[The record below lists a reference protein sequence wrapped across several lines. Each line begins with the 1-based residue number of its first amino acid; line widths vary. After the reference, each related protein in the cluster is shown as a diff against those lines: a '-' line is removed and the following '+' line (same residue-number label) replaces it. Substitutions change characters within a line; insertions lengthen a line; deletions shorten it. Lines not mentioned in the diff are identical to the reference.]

1 MTKVLFI
8 LALAIGV
15 VSNTV
20 FCAQNFK
27 RANDAR
33 QNAVQSST
41 NKALKSFSTNNLSKT
56 NEATPDILVG
66 PNPYES
72 QNVFIPETKIDEIV
86 FKDLKKRGIKPA
98 SLCSD
103 AVFIRRVYLDITGT
117 IPTAYEAR
125 EFLFDK
131 SPNKRA
137 QLIDKLLEKEE
148 YVDYFTMK
156 WCDILRVK
164 AEFPINLWPNA
175 VQAYHRWIRDCVK
188 ANLPYDEFVREMLV
202 SNGSNFR
209 DPQVNFYRAVQSK
222 TPEGIAKCVALTLMG
237 VRPEKMT
244 DEQIKGLAGFFSK
257 IGFKSTTEWKEEI
270 VFYDPFNVVTQG
282 NTTVS
287 YKPVF
292 PDGTA
297 AKIPPDTD
305 PRIVFANW
313 LTNPKNP
320 WFTKN
325 IANRLWYWLM
335 GRGIIHEPD
344 DIRPDNPPSNP
355 ELLDYLEKELV
366 AHKYD
371 LKYLM
376 KLILKSRT
384 YQLSSIPATTN
395 KDAAKYFAYYPVRR
409 LEAEVLIDAINKV
422 TSTSEKY
429 TSEIP
434 EPFSFIPEDVRA
446 VCIADGSITSPF
458 LELFG
463 RPPRDTGILSERNN
477 RFTASQRLHLLNSSH
492 ILRKLDQSKM
502 VQYQLQGNKQ
512 PREIISNIYLG
523 ILSRLPTEKEMK
535 TAESYF
541 QKTNQKREATID
553 VAWALINSAEF
564 LFRH

>member
-1 MTKVLFI
+1 MTKILFI
-8 LALAIGV
+8 LVLAVGV
-15 VSNTV
+15 ASNSV
-20 FCAQNFK
+20 FSAQNQNVK
-27 RANDAR
+27 RAIRGGQNFNKPTNAPPGA
-33 QNAVQSST
+33 NAV
-41 NKALKSFSTNNLSKT
+41 LTNN
-56 NEATPDILVG
+56 ATTDVLIG

-72 QNVFIPETKIDEIV
+72 QNIFIPETRIDEIV
-86 FKDLKKRGIKPA
+86 FKDLKKRGIQPA

-103 AVFIRRVYLDITGT
+103 AVFVRRVYLDITGT
-117 IPTAYEAR
+117 IPSAYEAR
-125 EFLFDK
+125 EFLFDR

-137 QLIDKLLEKEE
+137 RLIDKLLEREE
-148 YVDYFTMK
+148 YVDYYTMK

-175 VQAYHRWIRDCVK
+175 VQAYHRWIRDCIK

-222 TPEGIAKCVALTLMG
+222 TPEGIAKCVALTFMG
-237 VRPEKMT
+237 VRPERLT

-270 VFYDPFNVVTQG
+270 VFFDPFNVITQG
-282 NTTVS
+282 TTVVT

-292 PDGTA
+292 PDGTV
-297 AKIPPDTD
+297 AKIPQDTD

-325 IANRLWYWLM
+325 IANRIWYWLM

-355 ELLDYLEKELV
+355 ELLEYLEKELI

-371 LKYLM
+371 MKYLM
-376 KLILKSRT
+376 KLILNSRV

-395 KDAAKYFAYYPVRR
+395 KEAAKYFAYYPIRR
-409 LEAEVLIDAINKV
+409 LEAEVLIDAINKI
-422 TSTSEKY
+422 TSTTEKY
-429 TSEIP
+429 MSEIP
-434 EPFSFIPEDVRA
+434 EPFSFIPEDIRA

-463 RPPRDTGILSERNN
+463 RPSRDTGLLSERNN

-502 VQYQLQGNKQ
+502 VQFQLQGNKS

-535 TAESYF
+535 TAEGYF
-541 QKTNQKREATID
+541 QKTGQKREATID
-553 VAWALINSAEF
+553 IAWSLINSSEF